1 MLIRRYIG
9 FELEGK
15 GFVGL
20 SLNRLLDWLAQKRD
34 NFIDVLKF

>member
-9 FELEGK
+9 FEVEGK

-20 SLNRLLDWLAQKRD
+20 SVSRLLHWLAQKRA
-34 NFIDVLKF
+34 IIL